1 MQDGL
6 IRKIIDYYPYP
17 VASVFKILM
26 TDECLDPGP
35 MRLQYIQI
43 HRRNVGRFAL
53 DYLFPT
59 PPKRRTSRAESR
71 GHRRH
76 LALWRKSWSDLR

>member
-26 TDECLDPGP
+26 TDECLDPE
-35 MRLQYIQI
+35 R
-43 HRRNVGRFAL
+43 
-53 DYLFPT
+53 
-59 PPKRRTSRAESR
+59 
-71 GHRRH
+71 
-76 LALWRKSWSDLR
+76 DLRIGPVRM